1 MPKRYLGV
9 VDRSDGDAME
19 LVPAAK
25 MSLEQYCS
33 KAFSAGFVK
42 LKNRKSLAD
51 VVMYYN
57 GRPVDSFEYLE
68 E

>member
-1 MPKRYLGV
+1 
-9 VDRSDGDAME
+9 ME
-19 LVPAAK
+19 LIPTAK

-42 LKNRKSLAD
+42 PQNRKSLAD

-57 GRPVDSFEYLE
+57 GKPVGSFEYIE